1 VFRLDLSLD
10 FRSALIKHDSNTL
23 YPRLEDH
30 ELVHNY
36 PDVRGIQKNVFFVT
50 HQYKENDGGDDSA
63 SKYNTYEVST
73 SKFLES

>member
-1 VFRLDLSLD
+1 LIFE
-10 FRSALIKHDSNTL
+10 SALIKNDSNTL

-30 ELVHNY
+30 ELVRNY

-50 HQYKENDGGDDSA
+50 HQHKENDGGDDSA

-73 SKFLES
+73 FGIV